1 MRASS
6 AHRSSGSWLLSP
18 SIAARHA
25 GLEPLAAGDL
35 EDRMYDA
42 LSLAGDVG
50 ALLEA
55 LRNGI
60 ASLVRVLRAPPAG
73 RSDLKLDRAARY
85 IAEACT
91 GPLSLDQVAR
101 RVGISRN
108 YFSELFKKTY
118 GKGFSEFL
126 FEQRLT
132 RAKTLLKTT
141 EYPVNQIAAQAGFV
155 NVSSFHRA
163 FRQSVGTT
171 PSQFRVRGKA
181 WRSTP

>member
-1 MRASS
+1 
-6 AHRSSGSWLLSP
+6 
-18 SIAARHA
+18 
-25 GLEPLAAGDL
+25 
-35 EDRMYDA
+35 MYDA

-91 GPLSLDQVAR
+91 GPLSLDQSGPASR
-101 RVGISRN
+101 HFSRN